1 MVATKGKTKAV
12 LNHLQAKGSITSIE
26 AINLFGA
33 TRLSAI
39 IFNLR
44 KAGYM
49 IISVPQKGVD
59 RYGTKMQYAKYTLI
73 SPKTERK
80 S

>member
-33 TRLSAI
+33 T
-39 IFNLR
+39 
-44 KAGYM
+44 
-49 IISVPQKGVD
+49 
-59 RYGTKMQYAKYTLI
+59 
-73 SPKTERK
+73 
-80 S
+80 